1 MSKQKVLSIRIEEK
15 LCGKLAE
22 QAKRS
27 GYKTVSE
34 YSRYLLQENGNPLIQ
49 QRKREQL
56 ARLICKLQTR
66 MERNGIDDPEL
77 REELREELKK
87 IKEVIR

>member
-56 ARLICKLQTR
+56 SRLICKLQTR
-66 MERNGIDDPEL
+66 MERNGRKDPDL
-77 REELREELKK
+77 REKLKK
-87 IKEVIR
+87 MKEVIR

>member
-1 MSKQKVLSIRIEEK
+1 MSKQKVLSIRVEEK
-15 LCGKLAE
+15 LCTKLAE
-22 QAKRS
+22 QAKRN

-34 YSRYLLQENGNPLIQ
+34 YSCYLLQENGKLLIQ
-49 QRKREQL
+49 QRKQEQL

-66 MERNGIDDPEL
+66 MVRNGIDDPEL
-77 REELREELKK
+77 EEELKK

>member
-1 MSKQKVLSIRIEEK
+1 MSKQKVLSIRVEEK
-15 LCGKLAE
+15 LCTKLAE
-22 QAKRS
+22 QAKRN

-34 YSRYLLQENGNPLIQ
+34 YSCYLLQENGKLLIQ

-66 MERNGIDDPEL
+66 MVRNGIDDP
-77 REELREELKK
+77 ELREELKK